1 MANTVKK
8 TTKTTTKTTAKTTDK
23 TQGRPAHSGFE
34 APVYGVK
41 ATGPAKYLPNGDINP
56 EWKKQGKKK

>member
-8 TTKTTTKTTAKTTDK
+8 TTGKTK
-23 TQGRPAHSGFE
+23 GRPVRSGFD
-34 APVYGVK
+34 APVYGVM

-56 EWKKQGKKK
+56 EWKKQQAKKK